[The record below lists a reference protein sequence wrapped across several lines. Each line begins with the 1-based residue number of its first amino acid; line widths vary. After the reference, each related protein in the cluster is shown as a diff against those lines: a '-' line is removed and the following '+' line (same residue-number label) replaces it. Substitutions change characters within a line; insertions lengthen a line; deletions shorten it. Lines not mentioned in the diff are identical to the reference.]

1 MEETFQQSI
10 TDLKQFHEFTED
22 EMKILENA
30 DKAAEEMAMPEY
42 EHYLKHEL
50 SGESIEIAKKYNL
63 FGIPIKKEY
72 GGQDASPL
80 TLALVQERLS
90 RNGLGFSTLYD
101 VQIFICGLA
110 IQRWGSEEQKKEYLK
125 EIANGNKIF
134 AFGLTEPEAGSDPSS
149 MHTNYIKKGSKFI
162 LNGTK
167 YLISNGSIADFI
179 ILFATSAEEKGNI
192 TAFIVDTKSEGFEVT
207 MHLKEK
213 IGLFT
218 SDTAMLEFNNIEVSE
233 ENILGNFGK
242 GLHVGYSSL
251 INGRLG
257 IGSASLGLIS
267 GALNAVINR
276 SRERTQF
283 GKPIGRHQL
292 IQQHISAIRQNLE
305 MARWPVYT
313 AALKKEAYDKN
324 PSDKKL
330 IAEMD
335 LHSALAKRISSRLAF
350 ESADRAVQVFGGFGY
365 SLLSPVGQLFCDSRV
380 TRIYEGTDEIQD
392 LKIASSLLG
401 KDFEAYK

>member
-10 TDLKQFHEFTED
+10 MDLKQFHKFTEE

-30 DKAAEEMAMPEY
+30 DRAAEEMAMPEY

-80 TLALVQERLS
+80 TLVLVQERLS

-110 IQRWGSEEQKKEYLK
+110 IQRWGTDSQKKAYLK
-125 EIANGNKIF
+125 EIANGDKIF

-149 MHTNYIKKGSKFI
+149 MRTNYTKKGDKFI

-192 TAFIVDTKSEGFEVT
+192 TAFIVDTKSDGFEVT

-218 SDTAMLEFNNIEVSE
+218 SDTAMLEFNNLEVSE
-233 ENILGNFGK
+233 ENILGRLGK

-267 GALNAVINR
+267 GALSAVINR
-276 SRERTQF
+276 SKERVQS

-313 AALKKEAYDKN
+313 AAIKKEIYDKN
-324 PSDKKL
+324 PDNKEL
-330 IAEMD
+330 IADMD

-350 ESADRAVQVFGGFGY
+350 ESADHAVQVFGGFGY

>member
-1 MEETFQQSI
+1 
-10 TDLKQFHEFTED
+10 
-22 EMKILENA
+22 
-30 DKAAEEMAMPEY
+30 
-42 EHYLKHEL
+42 
-50 SGESIEIAKKYNL
+50 
-63 FGIPIKKEY
+63 
-72 GGQDASPL
+72 
-80 TLALVQERLS
+80 
-90 RNGLGFSTLYD
+90 
-101 VQIFICGLA
+101 
-110 IQRWGSEEQKKEYLK
+110 
-125 EIANGNKIF
+125 
-134 AFGLTEPEAGSDPSS
+134 
-149 MHTNYIKKGSKFI
+149 
-162 LNGTK
+162 
-167 YLISNGSIADFI
+167 
-179 ILFATSAEEKGNI
+179 
-192 TAFIVDTKSEGFEVT
+192 
-207 MHLKEK
+207 
-213 IGLFT
+213 
-218 SDTAMLEFNNIEVSE
+218 MLEFNNIEVSE

-350 ESADRAVQVFGGFGY
+350 ESADRAVQVFGGFDIVEFQHCGIGGEEAYLLFQVHGY
-365 SLLSPVGQLFCDSRV
+365 LEPFTFCIYYKCSYAVFLFCRCCEE
-380 TRIYEGTDEIQD
+380 Y
-392 LKIASSLLG
+392 
-401 KDFEAYK
+401 YKVCYRSV